1 MRGIKIIFRKETS
14 FFLNTL
20 TGYIVVFIFSALV
33 NFFFVKD
40 LFAVGSFQMS
50 SFFSIIPWIFVFFIP
65 ALTMRLLAEEKKQNT
80 IEVLLSLPLK
90 ESDVVLG
97 KFFSAVFLVLVGLLL
112 TLPVPAFLAW
122 RAGVYLPEVFSGYL
136 GVVLL
141 AAGFIGVS
149 LYISSLTD
157 SYVVSF
163 LSSSLVLLFLL
174 LFQSTLVSGVI
185 SEDFLRPLSFILPLS
200 HYLDFTKGLIEIDSV
215 FYFLSM
221 AGLFLFLTIINLEKR
236 E

>member
-1 MRGIKIIFRKETS
+1 MKGIKLIFRKEVS
-14 FFLNTL
+14 FFLNTFA
-20 TGYIVVFIFSALV
+20 GYVVVFIFASLV

-65 ALTMRLLAEEKKQNT
+65 ALTMRLLAEERKQNT

-90 ESDVVLG
+90 ESDIVLG
-97 KFFSAVFLVLVGLLL
+97 KFFSAVFLVLLGLVL
-112 TLPVPAFLAW
+112 TLPVPLFLSLK
-122 RAGVYLPEVFSGYL
+122 AGVYLPEVFSGYL
-136 GVVLL
+136 GVILL
-141 AAGFIGVS
+141 AAGFIALS

-157 SYVVSF
+157 SYVISF
-163 LSSSLVLLFLL
+163 LSSSLILLFLL

-185 SEDFLRPLSFILPLS
+185 SEDLLRPFSFILPLS
-200 HYLDFTKGLIEIDSV
+200 HYPDFTKGLIEIDSV

-221 AGLFLFLTIINLEKR
+221 AGLFLFLTIINLER
-236 E
+236 RQ